1 MSELKMNS
9 LVERSV
15 QILEEEKEW
24 ITIMYVVRAWGFQM
38 MLHFS
43 VLLTTI
49 IKENIYAYQ
58 EPEP

>member
-15 QILEEEKEW
+15 QILEEKR
-24 ITIMYVVRAWGFQM
+24 MNNNNVRAWGFQM

>member
-1 MSELKMNS
+1 MSKLKMNS

-15 QILEEEKEW
+15 QIFRNNN
-24 ITIMYVVRAWGFQM
+24 IVRCTQGFQM

>member
-1 MSELKMNS
+1 MSS
-9 LVERSV
+9 LVERAV
-15 QILEEEKEW
+15 QILEEEK
-24 ITIMYVVRAWGFQM
+24 IVNNNLCAWGFQM
-38 MLHFS
+38 MLNFS

>member
-1 MSELKMNS
+1 MTELKMNS

-15 QILEEEKEW
+15 QILQEKKNNDN
-24 ITIMYVVRAWGFQM
+24 VRSWGFQM

>member
-1 MSELKMNS
+1 MSKLKMSS
-9 LVERSV
+9 LVERAV
-15 QILEEEKEW
+15 QILDEEK
-24 ITIMYVVRAWGFQM
+24 INNNNVCAWGFQM
-38 MLHFS
+38 MLNFS